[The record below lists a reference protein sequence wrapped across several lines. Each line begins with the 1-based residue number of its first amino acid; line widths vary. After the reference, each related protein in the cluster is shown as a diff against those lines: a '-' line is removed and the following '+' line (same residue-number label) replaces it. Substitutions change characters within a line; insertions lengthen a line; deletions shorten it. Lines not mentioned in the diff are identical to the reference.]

1 MPLPPNFSPAEH
13 LQDTI
18 KRTYNP
24 EVREWFSDITTD
36 DPDISTPRGSLRT
49 ACTHLENDTIDMTV
63 SRMMLFDMVIKQR
76 WMQAQGSSDRDLNY
90 RVLRRTRPQVTLY
103 FLEDLDDIEPGYDP
117 VAGEISFRL
126 MNQTSTTFSNSE
138 AIALANKIKIEF
150 GASQGYLWRKGR
162 ELCSYTDWDKG
173 YQLQLLVRSE
183 SEGKTLVGKILD
195 LQSHT
200 PDWEYFNRVENGA
213 PSQAFPTVPPKE
225 TILGKSR
232 RLPRR
237 RPVASVRFQYATV
250 KLAGLPKPVYLF
262 DRSGR
267 YANALVTGYR
277 T

>member
-1 MPLPPNFSPAEH
+1 MLPNNFSPAEH

-18 KRTYNP
+18 RRTYNP
-24 EVREWFSDITTD
+24 EVREWFADLTTD
-36 DPDISTPRGSLRT
+36 DPDINTPRGSLRT
-49 ACTHLENDTIDMTV
+49 ACTHLENDTMDMTV
-63 SRMMLFDMVIKQR
+63 SRMLLFDMVIKQR
-76 WMQAQGSSDRDLNY
+76 FTQAQGGSDRDLNY

-103 FLEDLDDIEPGYDP
+103 FLEDLEDVEPGYDP

-126 MNQTSTTFSNSE
+126 MDQTSTTFSNSE
-138 AIALANKIKIEF
+138 AIALANRIKAEF
-150 GASQGYLWRKGR
+150 GTSQGFTWRKGR

-183 SEGKTLVGKILD
+183 SEGRSLVGKILD

-200 PDWEYFNRVENGA
+200 PEWEFFNHIENGA
-213 PSQAFPTVPPKE
+213 PAEAFPTVPPRE

-237 RPVASVRFQYATV
+237 RPVADVRFQYATV
-250 KLAGLPKPVYLF
+250 KIAGLAKPVYLF

-267 YANALVTGYR
+267 YSNALVTGYR